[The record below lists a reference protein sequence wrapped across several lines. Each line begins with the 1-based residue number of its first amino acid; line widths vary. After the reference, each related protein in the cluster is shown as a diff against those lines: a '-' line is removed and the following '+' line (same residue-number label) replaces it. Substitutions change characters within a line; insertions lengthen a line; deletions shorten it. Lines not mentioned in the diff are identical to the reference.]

1 MSIKIIQKKLILL
14 GKTFKNYFH
23 RKNNLS
29 EGIIFTLYSDKLNLL
44 EVGYTPNNQSL
55 NKILLGNKYI
65 LLDKKVGNLF
75 QLKLLKNTLN
85 QLSIKL
91 LDDRYYEYTNTTIR
105 YLNILGWPIGNSLY
119 KRRRIKKEIAYSTI

>member
-119 KRRRIKKEIAYSTI
+119 KRRRIKKQIAYLTI

>member
-119 KRRRIKKEIAYSTI
+119 KRRRIKKQIAYSTI

>member
-91 LDDRYYEYTNTTIR
+91 LDDRYYESTNTTIR

-119 KRRRIKKEIAYSTI
+119 KRRRIKKQIAYSTI